1 MCDMSL
7 LACESTKGAIV
18 CNTPQ
23 PAHRAGTPASTIY
36 SYVVT
41 PLKIEYIRSYK
52 LKQKLLTYNISKAYT
67 YGTPHKKVY
76 VSYLTLSV
84 VRYEVRTILAY
95 FLLTLVRS

>member
-1 MCDMSL
+1 MDYRQN
-7 LACESTKGAIV
+7 KIV
-18 CNTPQ
+18 
-23 PAHRAGTPASTIY
+23 
-36 SYVVT
+36 VVSGMVNLISVKFVSALNKP
-41 PLKIEYIRSYK
+41 PL
-52 LKQKLLTYNISKAYT
+52 